1 MFFHLRIYRFLLMV
15 VTCVLPY
22 LAFELGWYVW
32 FYALAL
38 IGRSKDFS
46 HHGHFSLLL
55 VASFVW
61 IFLAKRNKVANVEEL
76 FRERTGARSAAA
88 ACIATGF
95 VFLAIFY
102 FSQKFFL
109 PRALFLIC
117 MLTLFV
123 LTVLMRAVF
132 RILYRKRRELSKPTR
147 ILIVGADD
155 FARDA
160 AKKLERLSFVPC
172 KVVAYVRVSAQQVAV
187 ENSRVYEL
195 DQIGMLHAGNGID
208 EAVMAI
214 HPAQFALIPGII
226 QALEKLSVPV
236 RAILDLGEGIVVRER
251 LFQLGRLQMLD
262 LTTTP
267 ADSLDYALLKRAFD
281 VCFSVLALLLTL
293 PLVVLTALLI
303 RLTSRGPVFFMQE
316 RIGLNGKPFKMYKF
330 RTMHMS
336 ETDSEEGD
344 TRWTT
349 QDDPR
354 RTWLGVFLRK
364 TSLDELPQFI
374 NVLKGDMS
382 VVGPRPERP
391 HFVRQFLQDVARY
404 NHRHCLKVGITGW
417 AQVNGW
423 RGDTSINKRIEYDLY
438 YLQNWS
444 FTFDLRIIV
453 MTIFS
458 ALIDR
463 NAY

>member
-1 MFFHLRIYRFLLMV
+1 MFFHLRIYRFLLLV
-15 VTCVLPY
+15 ATYFLPY
-22 LAFELGWYVW
+22 LAIELGWYVW
-32 FYALAL
+32 YYALAL
-38 IGRSKDFS
+38 LGRHKDFS
-46 HHGHFSLLL
+46 HHGHFNLLL
-55 VASFVW
+55 VGSFIW
-61 IFLAKRNKVANVEEL
+61 IFLAKRNKVTNFEEL
-76 FRERTGARSAAA
+76 FRERTGARSAAS
-88 ACIATGF
+88 ACVATGM

-102 FSQKFFL
+102 FSRKFFL
-109 PRALFLIC
+109 PRGLFLVC
-117 MLTLFV
+117 MLLLFI
-123 LTVLMRAVF
+123 LTVLMRAAF
-132 RILYRKRRELSKPTR
+132 RMLYRKRRELGRPTK
-147 ILIVGADD
+147 ILVVGADE

-160 AKKLERLSFVPC
+160 ARKLQNLSFAPC
-172 KVVAYVRVSAQQVAV
+172 KVVAYVRVSPQQVAI

-195 DQIGMLHAGNGID
+195 DQMGMLHSGNGID
-208 EAVMAI
+208 EAVIAI
-214 HPAQFALIPGII
+214 HPAQFARIPGII

-236 RAILDLGEGIVVRER
+236 RAIVDLGEGIVVRER

-267 ADSLDYALLKRAFD
+267 ADFLDYALLKRAFD

-293 PLVVLTALLI
+293 PLAVLTALLI
-303 RLTSRGPVFFMQE
+303 RLTSQGPVFFVQE
-316 RIGLNGKPFKMYKF
+316 RIGLNGKPFMMYKF
-330 RTMHMS
+330 RTMRPS
-336 ETDSEEGD
+336 GPNSEEGD

-349 QDDPR
+349 QNDPR
-354 RTWLGVFLRK
+354 RTWAGAFLRK

-423 RGDTSINKRIEYDLY
+423 RGDTSINKRVEYDLY

-444 FTFDLRIIV
+444 LAFDLRIIV

-458 ALIDR
+458 GLMDR

>member
-1 MFFHLRIYRFLLMV
+1 MFFHLRLYRFLLLV
-15 VTCVLPY
+15 ATYFLPY
-22 LAFELGWYVW
+22 LAFELGWFVW

-38 IGRSKDFS
+38 IGRHKDFS
-46 HHGHFSLLL
+46 HHGHFNLLL
-55 VASFVW
+55 AGSFVW
-61 IFLAKRNKVANVEEL
+61 IFLAKRNKVTNVEEL
-76 FRERTGARSAAA
+76 FRERTGARSAAS
-88 ACIATGF
+88 ACVATG
-95 VFLAIFY
+95 VAFLAIFY

-109 PRALFLIC
+109 PRGLFLIC
-117 MLTLFV
+117 MLMLFT
-123 LTVLMRAVF
+123 LTVLMRAAF
-132 RILYRKRRELSKPTR
+132 RMLYRKRRELGRPTR
-147 ILIVGADD
+147 ILVVGADE

-160 AKKLERLSFVPC
+160 ARRLQSLSFAPC
-172 KVVAYVRVSAQQVAV
+172 KVVAYVRVSSQQVAI
-187 ENSRVYEL
+187 ENSRVYDL
-195 DQIGMLHAGNGID
+195 NQIGMLHSGNGID
-208 EAVMAI
+208 EAVIAI

-226 QALEKLSVPV
+226 QSLEKLSVPV
-236 RAILDLGEGIVVRER
+236 RAIVDLGEGIVVRER

-281 VCFSVLALLLTL
+281 VCFSVLALLLTS
-293 PLVVLTALLI
+293 PLLLLTALLI
-303 RLTSRGPVFFMQE
+303 RLSSRGPILFVQE

-330 RTMHMS
+330 RTMQMS
-336 ETDSEEGD
+336 DPNSKEGD

-349 QDDPR
+349 QNDPR
-354 RTWLGVFLRK
+354 RTWVGVLLRK

-423 RGDTSINKRIEYDLY
+423 RGNTSINKRVEYDLY

-444 FTFDLRIIV
+444 LAFDLRIIV